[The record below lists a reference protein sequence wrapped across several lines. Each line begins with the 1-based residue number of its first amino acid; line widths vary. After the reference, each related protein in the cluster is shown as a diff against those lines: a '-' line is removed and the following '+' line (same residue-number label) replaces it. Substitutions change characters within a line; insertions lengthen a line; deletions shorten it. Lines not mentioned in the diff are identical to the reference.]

1 MKESNRS
8 NGRVSIEL
16 VDDPSDRDRNSFLD
30 SNSPEFAPPKETAI
44 NNKKPWK
51 RKLIGWCFI
60 ILIIV
65 AGVFALYILVRVKRV
80 DVRVQADSQRASQTA
95 KAEPSPKNTE
105 GGLSAEAINIA
116 REAVGPDATTVLNS
130 ASTNASPSPSPIAA
144 QHAQRTLSYTDNSP
158 AYASS
163 SDVGRG
169 DSNPPQSNTGS
180 TSQMANESSVSLQSH
195 ANPTQTLFIEEAPL
209 KPAPTPQTA
218 KLISTPVE
226 KKTDSIETSKVI
238 PPPVVL
244 PVFGTMLPVRT
255 RGVIFTFRNNSY
267 ARLELVRDCQG
278 EGWSLAKGTLLVG
291 RVNGSEH
298 DRAFINIFGYIDP
311 TTNRLVKMTGEVV
324 GSDGGSGMQGKRI
337 AVDRKRFKQTLGKVA
352 SNGLQVAGMMAGA
365 LSGRGTV
372 VVNGAG
378 SRVLNPITDEAGEL
392 VNGDEKR
399 SFVKIEAGQAAY
411 VMVSDLPKEIEGID
425 AVGQDVLTTSSNS
438 LTDREVMELIFFG
451 TAEDI
456 RAASP
461 LMNEEQ
467 KRMVLKSIVPER

>member
-1 MKESNRS
+1 MKESNRN

-16 VDDPSDRDRNSFLD
+16 VDDPPDRDRNSFLD
-30 SNSPEFAPPKETAI
+30 SNSPEFSPPKETAI
-44 NNKKPWK
+44 NKKKPWK

-60 ILIIV
+60 LLIIV
-65 AGVFALYILVRVKRV
+65 AGVFALYILLRVKRV

-116 REAVGPDATTVLNS
+116 REAVGPDATTVLNTAS
-130 ASTNASPSPSPIAA
+130 ANASPSPSPIAA

-163 SDVGRG
+163 ADAGR
-169 DSNPPQSNTGS
+169 DSNPPQSNTGL
-180 TSQMANESSVSLQSH
+180 TSQMANESSASLQSH
-195 ANPTQTLFIEEAPL
+195 ANPTQTLFIEDAQL
-209 KPAPTPQTA
+209 KPAPTPQIA
-218 KLISTPVE
+218 KLNSTPLE
-226 KKTDSIETSKVI
+226 KKTDSIKTSKAI
-238 PPPVVL
+238 PPPAVL

-255 RGVIFTFRNNSY
+255 RGVIFTLRNNSY

-278 EGWSLAKGTLLVG
+278 EGWSLAKGTMLVG

-365 LSGRGTV
+365 LTGRGTV

-378 SRVLNPITDEAGEL
+378 SRMLNPITDEAGQL
-392 VNGDEKR
+392 VNGDDKR
-399 SFVKIEAGQAAY
+399 SFVRIEAGQAAY
-411 VMVSDLPKEIEGID
+411 VMVSDLPKEIGGID
-425 AVGQDVLTTSSNS
+425 AVGQDLLKTSSNS
-438 LTDREVMELIFFG
+438 LTDREVMELILFG

-467 KRMVLKSIVPER
+467 KRMVLKSVIPEK

>member
-1 MKESNRS
+1 MKESNRN

-16 VDDPSDRDRNSFLD
+16 VDDPPDRDRNSFLD
-30 SNSPEFAPPKETAI
+30 SSSPEFSPPKETAT
-44 NNKKPWK
+44 NKKKPWK

-60 ILIIV
+60 LLIIV
-65 AGVFALYILVRVKRV
+65 AGVFALYLLLRVKRV
-80 DVRVQADSQRASQTA
+80 DVRVQADSQRASQSA

-116 REAVGPDATTVLNS
+116 REAVGPDATTVLNTAS
-130 ASTNASPSPSPIAA
+130 ANAAPSPSPIAA
-144 QHAQRTLSYTDNSP
+144 QDAKRTLSYTDNSP
-158 AYASS
+158 AYASF
-163 SDVGRG
+163 DPGRG

-180 TSQMANESSVSLQSH
+180 TSQSPNESSVSLQSH
-195 ANPTQTLFIEEAPL
+195 ANPTQTLFIEDAPW
-209 KPAPTPQTA
+209 KSVPTPQIT
-218 KLISTPVE
+218 KLNSTPVE
-226 KKTDSIETSKVI
+226 KKSDLIKTSKAI
-238 PPPVVL
+238 PPPAVL

-255 RGVIFTFRNNSY
+255 RGVIFTLRNNSY

-291 RVNGSEH
+291 RVNGSDH

-337 AVDRKRFKQTLGKVA
+337 SVDRKRFKQTLGKVA

-365 LSGRGTV
+365 LTGRGTL

-378 SRVLNPITDEAGEL
+378 SRVLNPVTDEAGQL
-392 VNGDEKR
+392 ANGDDKR
-399 SFVKIEAGQAAY
+399 SFVRIEAGQAAY
-411 VMVSDLPKEIEGID
+411 VMVSDLPKEIEGTD

-438 LTDREVMELIFFG
+438 LTDREVMELILFG
-451 TAEDI
+451 TPEDM

-467 KRMVLKSIVPER
+467 KRMVLKSVVPEK

>member
-1 MKESNRS
+1 MKESNRN

-16 VDDPSDRDRNSFLD
+16 VDDPPDRDRDSFLD
-30 SNSPEFAPPKETAI
+30 SNSPEFSPPKETAI
-44 NNKKPWK
+44 NKKPWK

-60 ILIIV
+60 LLIIV
-65 AGVFALYILVRVKRV
+65 AGVFALYILLRVKRV

-163 SDVGRG
+163 SDAGRG
-169 DSNPPQSNTGS
+169 DSTPPQSNTGS
-180 TSQMANESSVSLQSH
+180 TSQTPNESSASLQSH
-195 ANPTQTLFIEEAPL
+195 ANPTQTLFIEDAPL
-209 KPAPTPQTA
+209 KSVPTPQIT
-218 KLISTPVE
+218 KLNSTPVE
-226 KKTDSIETSKVI
+226 KKTDAIKTSKAI
-238 PPPVVL
+238 SLRTVL

-255 RGVIFTFRNNSY
+255 RGVIFTLRNNSY

-311 TTNRLVKMTGEVV
+311 GTNRLVKMTGEVV

-337 AVDRKRFKQTLGKVA
+337 VVDRNRLKQTLGKVA
-352 SNGLQVAGMMAGA
+352 SNGLQVAMAGA
-365 LSGRGTV
+365 LTRRGTV

-378 SRVLNPITDEAGEL
+378 SRVLNPITDEAGQL
-392 VNGDEKR
+392 VNGDDKR
-399 SFVKIEAGQAAY
+399 SFVRIEAGQPAY
-411 VMVSDLPKEIEGID
+411 VMVADLPNEVEGVD
-425 AVGQDVLTTSSNS
+425 AVGQDVLATSSTS
-438 LTDREVMELIFFG
+438 LTDREVMELILFG
-451 TAEDI
+451 TPEDI

-467 KRMVLKSIVPER
+467 KRMVLKSVVPEK

>member
-1 MKESNRS
+1 MKESNRN
-8 NGRVSIEL
+8 NGRMSIEL

-30 SNSPEFAPPKETAI
+30 SNSPEFSPPKETAT
-44 NNKKPWK
+44 NKKKPWK

-60 ILIIV
+60 LLIIV
-65 AGVFALYILVRVKRV
+65 AGVIALYILLRVKRV
-80 DVRVQADSQRASQTA
+80 DVRVVADSQRTSQTA
-95 KAEPSPKNTE
+95 KAESSPKNTE

-130 ASTNASPSPSPIAA
+130 ASANASPSPSPIAA

-169 DSNPPQSNTGS
+169 DSNPPQSNTVS
-180 TSQMANESSVSLQSH
+180 TSPIANESSVSLQSH

-209 KPAPTPQTA
+209 TPAPTPQTT
-218 KLISTPVE
+218 KLNSTPVE
-226 KKTDSIETSKVI
+226 KKTDLIKTSKAI
-238 PPPVVL
+238 PPPAVL

-255 RGVIFTFRNNSY
+255 RGVIFTLRNNSY
-267 ARLELVRDCQG
+267 ARLELVRDCRG

-337 AVDRKRFKQTLGKVA
+337 AVDRKRFKQTLGEVA

-365 LSGRGTV
+365 LTGRGTV

-378 SRVLNPITDEAGEL
+378 SRVLNPITDEAGQL
-392 VNGDEKR
+392 VNGEDKR
-399 SFVKIEAGQAAY
+399 SFVRIEAGQPAY
-411 VMVSDLPKEIEGID
+411 VMVSDLPNEIEGVD
-425 AVGQDVLTTSSNS
+425 AVREDVLATSSTS
-438 LTDREVMELIFFG
+438 LTDREVMELILFG
-451 TAEDI
+451 TPEDI

-467 KRMVLKSIVPER
+467 KRMVLKSVVPEK